1 MPRSPLTHAEA
12 MTLWQARDVYRVQ
25 AVLKGLMLL
34 FFLVEFFGY
43 CAVGSWWLG
52 PLVIAVQCGLLWCLR
67 WALRWVGRWAHRGL
81 WWSIDHAQ
89 RAVQSW
95 QREHRR

>member
-1 MPRSPLTHAEA
+1 MPRSQLTHAEA
-12 MTLWQARDVYRVQ
+12 MTLWRARDVYRVQ

-43 CAVGSWWLG
+43 CAVGYWWLG
-52 PLVIAVQCGLLWCLR
+52 PLVIALQCGLLWCLR
-67 WALRWVGRWAHRGL
+67 RALRWVGRWAHRGL